1 MKRIVV
7 FISAILLF
15 VCTSCIEEKNYKMT
29 EFFLKNA
36 CDQTIKV
43 TSSALVRYYDGYE
56 EVTLVD
62 YVSRGEILSM
72 RRLEVTDNFSMSDVF
87 TNIEIQKGIEL
98 STFDAMN
105 RDNWVKTLT
114 SDSKDGYTLTVDES
128 FFK

>member
-1 MKRIVV
+1 
-7 FISAILLF
+7 
-15 VCTSCIEEKNYKMT
+15 
-29 EFFLKNA
+29 
-36 CDQTIKV
+36 
-43 TSSALVRYYDGYE
+43 
-56 EVTLVD
+56 
-62 YVSRGEILSM
+62 M